1 VKYRLLLSIA
11 GASMAASAVALPAL
25 AQEGGPSLAPE
36 PAESADVAPIDLVP
50 GLPTPPVRPDV
61 LRPDVRPDIRPDV
74 RPDPE
79 REILRL
85 ECEGR
90 ISDEDRAAVACK
102 WTESQHPRAHGYIL
116 ERRTADT
123 DPIIELTTRDLGEN
137 SFVDHEIRPGVKY
150 AYRVRVVDANGR
162 TIGGSAWERAGV
174 EVPDP
179 DIELLHMECKGRIA
193 VTPELPTVSADEAR
207 PTVDVKP
214 IVEIKPIQKAATCE
228 WRPAH
233 NDDTRG
239 YQLWQLLPG
248 EHRELVWEGGA
259 DATSATVRI
268 PADVNKVVFAL
279 IAIDHEG
286 EVLGR
291 SRTVTV
297 TFPRVHD
304 RRLDRVTD
312 RPVDRVSDQAVDTVT
327 DRPASRLTDA
337 G

>member
-1 VKYRLLLSIA
+1 VD
-11 GASMAASAVALPAL
+11 
-25 AQEGGPSLAPE
+25 LAP
-36 PAESADVAPIDLVP
+36 VDLVP
-50 GLPTPPVRPDV
+50 EPPTPLVRPHV

-85 ECEGR
+85 ECEGH
-90 ISDEDRAAVACK
+90 ISDEGRAAVACK

-116 ERRTADT
+116 ERCTADT
-123 DPIIELTTRDLGEN
+123 DPIIELATRDLGEN
-137 SFVDHEIRPGVKY
+137 GIVDHEIHPGVKY
-150 AYRVRVVDANGR
+150 AYRIRLVDANGR

-193 VTPELPTVSADEAR
+193 VSPELPTISADEAR

-214 IVEIKPIQKAATCE
+214 IIEIRPIQKAATCE

-233 NDDTRG
+233 NDDTRC

-248 EHRELVWEGGA
+248 EHRKLVWEGGT
-259 DATSATVRI
+259 DATSATVHI
-268 PADVNKVVFAL
+268 PADVNKAVSAL
-279 IAIDHEG
+279 ISFDHEG

-297 TFPRVHD
+297 TFPWVHD
-304 RRLDRVTD
+304 RRLDLSTN
-312 RPVDRVSDQAVDTVT
+312 RPVHRVSDQAVDTVT
-327 DRPASRLTDA
+327 DRPASRLTGA